1 MTKNFNLESLDKDY
15 LFHPVTN
22 LKSHLTDEMLILEKG
37 EGIYV
42 FDRDGKQYIDGL
54 AGLWCT
60 SLGHGVSELAEVA
73 KEQMTKLGY
82 STLFSS
88 KSHEPAILL
97 AEKLIEMSPFSSGKV
112 FFGLSGSDANDTQ
125 YKLFTYA
132 NNKLGKP
139 EKKKILARKKGYHG
153 VTVASASMTGLP
165 NQHKLFDLPKE
176 HFIHTETPHYFKER
190 NQGESE

>member
-73 KEQMTKLGY
+73 KEQMTTLGY
-82 STLFSS
+82 STLF
-88 KSHEPAILL
+88 
-97 AEKLIEMSPFSSGKV
+97 
-112 FFGLSGSDANDTQ
+112 
-125 YKLFTYA
+125 A

-190 NQGESE
+190 NEGETEADYLVRLTKSLEELIEKEGA